1 MPIAFLD
8 IACGD
13 ILDEDALSNLFASS
27 VELQPFVTNNELA
40 LNTGPISYALQQLGG
55 IECEWSNGQPA
66 RDEVQTANP
75 EYVGATLRVF
85 PDAAEE
91 WQEWAEYYSVSGDR
105 SSACASDGETP
116 CEINALSGSTWVQL
130 TVGGPADAE
139 ATGAAMDTVLAAID
153 SAAPSESQWSPPAG
167 TVELA
172 NDCAQFFSAAD
183 VQSLLGMDTEI
194 FLDGRDGG
202 DSLIAQSW
210 EAAGTSG
217 CPWIVSELTGLGGS
231 HSWLEGGDW
240 AFDVERER
248 RTEQPT
254 ELAATGLEEG
264 DSAWVDCA
272 AADQACILDVI
283 VAHDWI
289 QVELT
294 PSTLE
299 QYSDAD
305 PLEVVTALADSI
317 VAAVRS

>member
-1 MPIAFLD
+1 MPTPFLD
-8 IACGD
+8 ITCGD
-13 ILDEDALSNLFASS
+13 ILDSSALSELFPTA

-85 PDAAEE
+85 PDAAEG
-91 WQEWAEYYSVSGDR
+91 WQAWAKGRELTGDR
-105 SSACASDGETP
+105 WVGCAGDSH
-116 CEINALSGSTWVQL
+116 CEIDALTGSTWVEL
-130 TVGGPADAE
+130 TTGGAADAQ

-153 SAAPSESQWSPPAG
+153 SAAPSEAQWSPPAG

-172 NDCAQFFSAAD
+172 NDCEQFFSAAD

-202 DSLIAQSW
+202 DSLLAQSW
-210 EAAGTSG
+210 RAAGVSG
-217 CPWIVSELTGLGGS
+217 CPWIVSELTGLGGV

-248 RTEQPT
+248 RTAQPT
-254 ELAATGLEEG
+254 ELAVSGLEEG

-272 AADQACILDVI
+272 AADRACTLDVI

-294 PSTLE
+294 PSTLA
-299 QYSDAD
+299 QYSDAE

-317 VAAVRS
+317 VAAVRG